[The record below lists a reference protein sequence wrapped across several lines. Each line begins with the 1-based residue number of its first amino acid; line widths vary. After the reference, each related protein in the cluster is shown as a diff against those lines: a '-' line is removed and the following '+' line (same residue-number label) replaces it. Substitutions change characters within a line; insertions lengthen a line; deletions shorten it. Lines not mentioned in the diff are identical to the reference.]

1 MADDEQAVEQRAASS
16 VKDKLWTRDFV
27 QILTINC
34 MVFISFQMLVP
45 VLPLYVTTIGGNEAS
60 VGLVIAALTLAV
72 LLVRPFTG
80 WLVDHRGRRV
90 VMIASFTTFTLATAL
105 LAHPLAASVAALIAI
120 RIAQGIGW
128 SGVNPSVSAIVTDII
143 PARRLGEG
151 LAYQSTSQ
159 SIAMA
164 IGPASGLFVLG
175 LAGYTPT
182 FLISVALG
190 ALALVLSLWVRQ
202 SYLPR
207 TTREGFRLRDLIE
220 ASSLAPSTIT
230 ALTTFLFGGL
240 ASFVPLATM
249 ERDLGNP
256 AAFFV
261 TFAVGLIIIRP
272 ITGHLSDAVARRG
285 YFLLPGLALIFS
297 CLLVLAFTEAPWTLV
312 MTGLLW
318 AIGFGITQPVLRVMA
333 VLEAPQERWGAANAT
348 MATAYEGGMGAGA
361 LLLGALASQVGIPT
375 MFAVSSLVPLLALIL
390 VFKWRLHRE

>member
-1 MADDEQAVEQRAASS
+1 LADDEQAVEERVASP

-60 VGLVIAALTLAV
+60 VGLVMAALTLAV

-80 WLVDHRGRRV
+80 WLVDRRGRRI
-90 VMIASFTTFTLATAL
+90 VMIASFTTFTMATAL
-105 LAHPLAASVAALIAI
+105 LAHPLAASVVALITI
-120 RIAQGIGW
+120 RIAQGVGW

-182 FLISVALG
+182 FLTSVALG
-190 ALALVLSLWVRQ
+190 SIALVLSLWVRQ

-240 ASFVPLATM
+240 ASFVPLASM

-272 ITGHLSDAVARRG
+272 ITGQLSDAVARRG
-285 YFLLPGLALIFS
+285 AFLLPGLALIFS

-312 MTGLLW
+312 TTGLLW

-333 VLEAPQERWGAANAT
+333 VLEAPQERWGSANAT